1 MIPIHYIM
9 LDKLDY
15 SLVPYDFAFCFDG
28 KCRRASTCLRYQ
40 ASRYIP
46 KESWAVRVV
55 NPQRV
60 VPDGDCCGFMDDSPL
75 RNAYGMDH
83 LLDNIPYREAK
94 EIRRE
99 MREYFG
105 TTHFYRL
112 KRKER
117 CFTPEGQQYVHDLLR
132 RYGVEG
138 EPVFD
143 RYEENFGWE
152 CNPDTTA

>member
-1 MIPIHYIM
+1 MPACFY
-9 LDKLDY
+9 LSALSGVALY
-15 SLVPYDFAFCFDG
+15 S
-28 KCRRASTCLRYQ
+28 
-40 ASRYIP
+40 
-46 KESWAVRVV
+46 ERVLGGEGG
-55 NPQRV
+55 QSERV